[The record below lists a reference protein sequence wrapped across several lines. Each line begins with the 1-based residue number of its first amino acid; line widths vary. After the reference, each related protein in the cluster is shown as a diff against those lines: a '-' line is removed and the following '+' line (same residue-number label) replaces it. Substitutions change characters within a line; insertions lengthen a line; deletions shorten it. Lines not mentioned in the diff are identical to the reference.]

1 MALIGTIRKQGS
13 WVLIVLIA
21 LGLGGFIIQ
30 DMFSGGPAGGGMG
43 GQPPMAKIN
52 GEKIDINEFNRTE
65 SILYSG
71 GGTDL
76 YTRRNTLWNY
86 YVEKT
91 LINEEAEA
99 LGLGVG
105 KTELKDLQFGPQP
118 SPVIRQRFLDPNTG
132 QINLQQLN
140 QIRGQI
146 ESGQLTDPNVRA
158 YWRVQE
164 GEIIKE
170 RLQSKLTAMVNKGL
184 YTPQWMAEMG
194 HEQQTE
200 AFDIKLVRVPFD
212 EIPNTEVS
220 LSDQDFKSYINERPS
235 MFERDEEARVLN
247 YVAFTVQPTGADSAS
262 IREDLTEL
270 KAEFSSTD
278 NDTIFVQ
285 RNQGTL
291 NNVYLKSDQVSP
303 IIADT
308 LQKLATGTVYGPY
321 EESGAYRL
329 VKLVD
334 RKVIPDSVRSRHIL
348 LRAQTQQEMMA
359 AVTRVDSIKTAI
371 EEGGATWAE
380 MNEKYN
386 TDVAAKAEGGDLGF
400 AGPNMMVKPFNDLI
414 FYNAEPGELNTV
426 VTQFGIHLVEVL
438 EYRFLDNEEGMRLAF
453 LSRNI
458 VPSEETQKARYDE
471 ALTFLSEQE
480 SMDDMVQAVSER
492 NDLTLETTA
501 PLEENGFVVG
511 ALGSGQ
517 ASRDMIRWAFN
528 NKPGNVSSEI
538 YIYSDQQLYYDN
550 KYVVAALKSV
560 LKPGMP
566 SVDEVR
572 ADIEQLVI
580 NRKKGEVLAQQM
592 AGKSLQDLA
601 TEFDLPIDTAEN
613 LTFSTEFVP
622 SLGNEPKL
630 LGAISNLD
638 QGQST
643 QPIVGNSGVFV
654 AQVFNKT
661 VPSAITNYAQ
671 LRQQLSGPVR
681 SQMGSQLM
689 EALRSEANITD
700 NRSTYY

>member
-1 MALIGTIRKQGS
+1 MALIGKIRKQGS
-13 WVLIVLIA
+13 WILIILIA

-30 DMFSGGPAGGGMG
+30 DMFSGGPAGGGLG

-65 SILYSG
+65 SVLYSG

-76 YTRRNTLWNY
+76 YSRRNTLWNY
-86 YVEKT
+86 YVEKV
-91 LINEEAEA
+91 LVNEEAEA

-118 SPVIRQRFLDPNTG
+118 SPVIQQRFRDPNTG
-132 QINLQQLN
+132 QLNLQQLN
-140 QIRGQI
+140 QIRSQI
-146 ESGQLTDPNVRA
+146 ESGQFTDPNLRA

-164 GEIIKE
+164 EEIIKE

-194 HEQQTE
+194 HQAQAQ

-212 EIPNTEVS
+212 DIPNTEVS
-220 LSDQDFKSYINERPS
+220 LSDQDFKNYINERPS
-235 MFERDEEARVLN
+235 MFEREEETRVLN
-247 YVAFTVQPTGADSAS
+247 YVSFPVQPTGADSAA
-262 IREDLTEL
+262 IREEL
-270 KAEFSSTD
+270 MNLKGEFASTD
-278 NDTIFVQ
+278 NDTTFVQ

-291 NNVYLKSDQVSP
+291 NSTYLKSDQISP
-303 IIADT
+303 VIADT
-308 LQKLATGTVYGPY
+308 LGTLPVGTVYGPY
-321 EESGAYRL
+321 QESGTYRL

-334 RKVIPDSVRSRHIL
+334 RKVVPDSVRSRHIL
-348 LRAQTQQEMMA
+348 LRAQTQQEMVDAM
-359 AVTRVDSIKTAI
+359 TRIDSIKTAI
-371 EEGGATWAE
+371 EEGGATWAA

-386 TDVAAKAEGGDLGF
+386 DDVAAKAEGGDLGF

-426 VTQFGIHLVEVL
+426 VTQFGVHLVEVL
-438 EYRFLDNEEGMRLAF
+438 EYRFLDNEEGVRLAF

-458 VPSEETQKARYDE
+458 VPSEETQKASYDE
-471 ALTFLSEQE
+471 VLTFLSEQE
-480 SMDDMVQAVSER
+480 SLEDMVQAVSER
-492 NDLTLETTA
+492 PDLTLETTS

-517 ASRDMIRWAFN
+517 ASRDMIRWAFE
-528 NKPGNVSSEI
+528 NKPGAISSEI
-538 YIYSDQQLYYDN
+538 YIYSDPQLYYDN
-550 KYVVAALKSV
+550 KYVVAGLKSV

-580 NRKKGEVLAQQM
+580 NRKKGEILAQRMQ
-592 AGKSLQDLA
+592 GKNLQELA
-601 TEFDLPIDTAEN
+601 SEFEVPIDTAEN
-613 LTFSTEFVP
+613 LTFSTGFVP
-622 SLGNEPKL
+622 NLGNEPKL
-630 LGAISNLD
+630 LGAIANLD
-638 QGQST
+638 RGQST

-654 AQVFNKT
+654 AEVVDKT

-671 LRQQLSGPVR
+671 LRKQLSATVR
-681 SQMGSQLM
+681 SQMGGQLM

-700 NRSTYY
+700 NRSTFY

>member
-1 MALIGTIRKQGS
+1 MALIGKIRKQGS
-13 WVLIVLIA
+13 WVLIILIA
-21 LGLGGFIIQ
+21 LGLGGFIMQ

-43 GQPPMAKIN
+43 GQPPMAKVN

-86 YVEKT
+86 YIEKV
-91 LINEEAEA
+91 LVNEEAEA

-118 SPVIRQRFLDPNTG
+118 SPVIMQRFMDPNTG
-132 QINLQQLN
+132 QVNMQQLT
-140 QIRGQI
+140 QIRSQI
-146 ESGQLTDPNVRA
+146 ESGQFTDPNLRS

-170 RLQSKLTAMVNKGL
+170 RLQSKLTTMVNKGL

-194 HEQQTE
+194 HEQQSE
-200 AFDIKLVRVPFD
+200 SFDIKLVRVPFD
-212 EIPNTEVS
+212 EIPNTEIS
-220 LSDQDFKSYINERPS
+220 LSDQDFKDYMNERPS

-247 YVAFTVQPTGADSAS
+247 YVSFTVQPTGADSAT
-262 IREDLTEL
+262 IREEL
-270 KAEFSSTD
+270 MGLKSEFANTD
-278 NDTIFVQ
+278 NDTVFVQ

-291 NNVYLKSDQVSP
+291 NNVYQQSDQISP
-303 IIADT
+303 VIADT
-308 LQKLATGTVYGPY
+308 LQTLAVGTVYGPY
-321 EESGAYRL
+321 QESGTYRL

-334 RKVIPDSVRSRHIL
+334 RKVVPDSVRSRHIL
-348 LRAQTQQEMMA
+348 LRAQTQQELMD
-359 AVTRVDSIKTAI
+359 AVTRIDSIKTAI
-371 EEGGATWAE
+371 EEGGATWTE

-386 TDVAAKAEGGDLGF
+386 SDVAAKTEGGDLGF

-414 FYNAEPGELNTV
+414 FYNAKAGELNTV
-426 VTQFGIHLVEVL
+426 ITQFGVHLVEVL
-438 EYRFLDNEEGMRLAF
+438 EYRFLDNEESMRLAY

-471 ALTFLSEQE
+471 ALTFLSEQK
-480 SMDDMVQAVSER
+480 SLDDMVQAVSER
-492 NDLTLETTA
+492 GDLTLETTS

-517 ASRDMIRWAFN
+517 ASRDMIRWAFD

-566 SVDEVR
+566 AVDEVR

-580 NRKKGEVLAQQM
+580 NRKKGEMLAQQM
-592 AGKSLQDLA
+592 AGKSMQDLA
-601 TEFDLPIDTAEN
+601 SEFEVPIDTAEN
-613 LTFSTEFVP
+613 LTFSTGFVP
-622 SLGNEPKL
+622 NLGNEPKL
-630 LGAISNLD
+630 LGAVSNLD
-638 QGQST
+638 RGQST

-654 AQVFNKT
+654 AEVVDKT

-671 LRQQLSGPVR
+671 LRKQLSSTVR

-689 EALRSEANITD
+689 EALRSEASITD
-700 NRSTYY
+700 NRSTFY